1 MLASSCRLLSPRSRN
16 LIAFQRSTPIGKVIR
31 GEYTEPSSMLLAGD
45 IGGTKAT
52 LVLFTAKGC
61 SLKPTFRLRVGT
73 REFSS
78 AVDLVEN
85 FLKRAREQQVDV
97 GGLRVASF
105 ACAGAVLDGRVV
117 TNNLPWVVEASAL
130 AQALKLDASRT
141 LLINDLVAAAASLS
155 HLSDNDLLPL
165 NDAVPKARAPKALI
179 AAGTG
184 LGEALLFWDG
194 THYRIF
200 PSEASLT
207 DFAPRNDREM
217 LLVHSLRHR
226 MPRVCCE
233 EIVSGRGFRA
243 IHQIIF
249 PGVQH
254 GWFDDPSVDPAVR
267 ITHQALEGSCAACV
281 ETLQIWTEAY
291 AAEAGNMALRVLPFG
306 GVYVAGG
313 IALKILPKMKDGTFV
328 RVFSD
333 KSMLSRELA
342 RIPIYVVLNEDAPVI
357 GAAYEVMAAGASE
370 ESR

>member
-1 MLASSCRLLSPRSRN
+1 M
-16 LIAFQRSTPIGKVIR
+16 
-31 GEYTEPSSMLLAGD
+31 
-45 IGGTKAT
+45 
-52 LVLFTAKGC
+52 
-61 SLKPTFRLRVGT
+61 
-73 REFSS
+73 
-78 AVDLVEN
+78 
-85 FLKRAREQQVDV
+85 
-97 GGLRVASF
+97 ASF
-105 ACAGAVLDGRVV
+105 ACAGAVIEDRVV
-117 TNNLPWVVEASAL
+117 TNNLPWVVDSASLARAL
-130 AQALKLDASRT
+130 VLDPGRT
-141 LLINDLVAAAASLS
+141 LLINDLVAAAGSLP
-155 HLSDNDLLPL
+155 HLLPEDLLPL
-165 NDAVPKARAPKALI
+165 NDAKPKPRAPKALI

-226 MPRVCCE
+226 MPRVSCE

-254 GWFDDPSVDPAVR
+254 AWFDDPSVDAAVQ
-267 ITHQALEGSCAACV
+267 ITHNALEGSCPACV

-328 RVFSD
+328 RTFSD
-333 KSMLSRELA
+333 KSQLSRELA
-342 RIPIYVVLNEDAPVI
+342 RIPIYVVLNEDAPVL
-357 GAAYEVMAAGASE
+357 GAAYEALASGAS
-370 ESR
+370 